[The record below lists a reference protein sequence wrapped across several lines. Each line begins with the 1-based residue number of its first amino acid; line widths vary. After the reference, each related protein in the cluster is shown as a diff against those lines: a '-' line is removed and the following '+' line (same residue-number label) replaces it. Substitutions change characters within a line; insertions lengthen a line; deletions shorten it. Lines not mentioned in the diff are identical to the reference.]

1 MATAPI
7 TSSPDPRCTLDLS
20 VLPRDLWTFRVLP
33 IIKTHDDLMASP
45 WRAYLQRL
53 YPELMEVA
61 MSTDSSSYPIDMR
74 CFNAFWA
81 AHVPSSVRHDC

>member
-33 IIKTHDDLMASP
+33 IIKTHDDLMASHSANATP
-45 WRAYLQRL
+45 HSWSSI
-53 YPELMEVA
+53 A
-61 MSTDSSSYPIDMR
+61 MPHARGCHSLPGWQVMHAVG
-74 CFNAFWA
+74 NL
-81 AHVPSSVRHDC
+81 